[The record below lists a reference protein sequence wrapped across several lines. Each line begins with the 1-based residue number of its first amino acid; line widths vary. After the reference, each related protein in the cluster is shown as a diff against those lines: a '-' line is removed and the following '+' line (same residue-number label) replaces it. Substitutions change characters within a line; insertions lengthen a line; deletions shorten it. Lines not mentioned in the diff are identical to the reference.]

1 MSHAMVENFFKRQI
15 KLIIYT
21 KTICLGSTFSVFIAK
36 LFTQLS
42 FLAQH
47 LFLLESCSLL
57 MVYQYMFSCIDHIF
71 IGNILSNVQRRL
83 VASLFK

>member
-21 KTICLGSTFSVFIAK
+21 KTICLGSTFVE
-36 LFTQLS
+36 LTQLS
-42 FLAQH
+42 FLAQS

-71 IGNILSNVQRRL
+71 IDNILSNVQRRL

>member
-1 MSHAMVENFFKRQI
+1 MVEKFFKRQI

-21 KTICLGSTFSVFIAK
+21 KTICLGSTFVE
-36 LFTQLS
+36 LTQLS
-42 FLAQH
+42 FLAQF

-71 IGNILSNVQRRL
+71 IDNILSNVQRRL